1 MFLSHFVTFT
11 NAFSYKVST
20 FTNHHVLGFCN
31 DEISLL
37 NNQVESFCALSRC
50 EERGDARQLHL
61 SDLQRSFPVPRV
73 LQILKAEPST
83 ENKCQCSAQP
93 QMEHLC
99 PTPPQGL
106 GSITGK
112 RAERSYEPEFGE
124 SQRDY
129 FLDVAGPLFSWT
141 HNICACLCKTCT
153 GSSWSHCRVEG

>member
-1 MFLSHFVTFT
+1 MFLSHFVIFT

-61 SDLQRSFPVPRV
+61 SDLQRSFPVLRV

-99 PTPPQGL
+99 HTPSPRL
-106 GSITGK
+106 REHHRKESRKIV
-112 RAERSYEPEFGE
+112 RAGVWGEPNC
-124 SQRDY
+124 
-129 FLDVAGPLFSWT
+129 FLDVAGPPYSWT
-141 HNICACLCKTCT
+141 HGICAYLCNTCT